1 MNKKWEELNIFLH
14 EDVKRAIKSF
24 KFPTMTPV
32 QAATIPLLLG
42 KKDVA
47 AQAVTGSG
55 KTLAFLIPL
64 LELLKRHGDDD
75 KWKPHQV
82 AAIVISPTRELA
94 LQTHSVLAQFLKH
107 IKGLTNVLLVGGNN
121 VDDDIRNI
129 NENGCNIIICTPGR
143 LEDLLTNQQH
153 KLNLPQAVKTLE
165 LLILD
170 EADRLL
176 DLGFKSTID
185 NILNYLPKQRRTGL
199 FSATQTKELEVLIRA
214 GLRNPVS
221 IMVTEKASQSTPI
234 ALQNFY
240 ITTKNNGKLA
250 TLLSFL
256 EGENVQKALLFM
268 PTCACVDY
276 WSSVLPH
283 LFNSVPTFAIHGKMK
298 EKRKKVLADFK
309 HAEKGLLI
317 CTDVLARGIDIPQV
331 DWVVQ
336 WDPPA
341 SAAAFVHRI
350 GRTARQGHQGSA
362 VILLYESEEAYI
374 DFIQRNQKVEVT
386 NILNPATEEKVS
398 SLLSKLREMQMAD
411 RDLFDKGTRAFV
423 SHIRSYSKHECS
435 LLLRVNELPLAAM
448 AASYGL
454 LQLPKMPELKNKDLS
469 EFPVISDFDINKIAY
484 KSKVREEQRKL
495 KLDIFKE
502 TGKWPIKRRQIH
514 NKQSEAWSKAKEQ
527 KEVKRLKRLKRKQ
540 AKKEQQKSEE
550 VDRKRKSVLSEEEMA
565 ELAKDIALI
574 KKLKK
579 KKISSEEFDKEM
591 GLE

>member
-1 MNKKWEELNIFLH
+1 MNKKWEELNVLLH

-24 KFPTMTPV
+24 QFPTMTPV

-64 LELLKRHGDDD
+64 LELLKRHDDED
-75 KWKPHQV
+75 KLKPHQV
-82 AAIVISPTRELA
+82 GAIVISPTRELA
-94 LQTHSVLAQFLKH
+94 LQTYSVLKQFLKH
-107 IKGLTNVLLVGGNN
+107 IKGIRDVLLVGGNN
-121 VDDDIRNI
+121 VDEDIQNI
-129 NENGCNIIICTPGR
+129 EKNGCNVLICTPGR

-153 KLNLPQAVKTLE
+153 KLNLAQAVKSVE

-199 FSATQTKELEVLIRA
+199 FSATQTKELDVLIRA

-221 IMVTEKASQSTPI
+221 ITVTEKASQSTPVS
-234 ALQNFY
+234 LKNFY
-240 ITTKNNGKLA
+240 VTTKNNGKLA

-256 EGENVQKALLFM
+256 EADNVQKGLLFV

-276 WSSVLPH
+276 WSHVLPDLH
-283 LFNSVPTFAIHGKMK
+283 ASLPVFAIHGKMK
-298 EKRKKVLADFK
+298 EKRKKVLGDFSQ
-309 HAEKGLLI
+309 AERGLLI

-350 GRTARQGHQGSA
+350 GRTARQGNEGSA
-362 VILLYESEEAYI
+362 LIMLYESEEAYV
-374 DFIQRNQKVEVT
+374 DFIRRNQKVEV
-386 NILNPATEEKVS
+386 NAIADSATDELVS
-398 SLLSKLREMQMAD
+398 ELLTKLRKLQMAD

-435 LLLRVNELPLAAM
+435 LLLRVNELPLAGM

-454 LQLPKMPELKNKDLS
+454 LQLPKMPELKNRDLS
-469 EFPVISDFDINKIAY
+469 EFPAMPDFDINKLAY
-484 KSKVREEQRKL
+484 RNKTREEQRKL
-495 KLDIFKE
+495 KLDIYKE
-502 TGKWPIKRRQIH
+502 TGKWPGKRKPIRA
-514 NKQSEAWSKAKEQ
+514 KQSEAWSKAKEQ
-527 KEVKRLKRLKRKQ
+527 KELKRLKRMKRKQ
-540 AKKEQQKSEE
+540 AKVERKGE
-550 VDRKRKSVLSEEEMA
+550 VSDRKRKSALSEEDMA

-579 KKISSEEFDKEM
+579 KKISNEEFDKEM
-591 GLE
+591 GIE